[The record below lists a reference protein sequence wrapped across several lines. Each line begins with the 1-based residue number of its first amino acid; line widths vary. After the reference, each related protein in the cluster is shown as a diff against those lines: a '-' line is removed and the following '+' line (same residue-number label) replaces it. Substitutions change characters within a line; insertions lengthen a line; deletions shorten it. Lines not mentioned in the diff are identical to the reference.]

1 MVQQSGNH
9 LWPVSLLLEASRGE
23 KEMQAHELAV
33 THEIV
38 YLVALAGFLM
48 LLILILSVYVQPS
61 YFQPVIPVSEGITS
75 RHETRTRNGRS
86 SQRARA

>member
-33 THEIV
+33 THDIM
-38 YLVALAGFLM
+38 YLVASAGFLM
-48 LLILILSVYVQPS
+48 LLVLILSVYVQPS

-75 RHETRTRNGRS
+75 GHETRNGRP